1 MAVFLFSVSLGNYF
15 TAGVNKFILVESGEV
30 SSVSD
35 TTKSI
40 MGESDKRIRFHFD
53 SNDTVLPRTET
64 GAEMVKADLDE
75 WGTPLQYRMINRNS
89 YKLVSLGADKEAMTP
104 DDIVHRVSVTRPAVN
119 QDNVNKP
126 LSWREKRMIELM
138 GAEGQKQVD
147 RERGGVPTIEFSDRL
162 SVGGQNKLEGAAYF
176 WFWTW
181 TMLGTAI
188 LFVLVALWYK
198 PKTYLQE
205 EAA

>member
-1 MAVFLFSVSLGNYF
+1 
-15 TAGVNKFILVESGEV
+15 
-30 SSVSD
+30 
-35 TTKSI
+35 
-40 MGESDKRIRFHFD
+40 
-53 SNDTVLPRTET
+53 
-64 GAEMVKADLDE
+64 
-75 WGTPLQYRMINRNS
+75 MINRNT

-104 DDIVHRVSVTRPAVN
+104 DDIVHLVSVTRPAVN
-119 QDNVNKP
+119 QDNADKP
-126 LSWREKRMIELM
+126 LTWREKRMIELM

-147 RERGGVPTIEFSDRL
+147 RERGGVPTIEFSENL

-181 TMLGTAI
+181 TMLGTAM